1 MRDPRMI
8 PLMTAFVEAG
18 QLVAQDERSLPV
30 PWWSLTKTAL
40 AAGALALV
48 AAGRLALDAPVPSR
62 PFTLRQLLQHTAGV
76 PSYGE
81 LAAYHEAVERRDEPW
96 PPDELLRRVGSDRLL
111 FEPGQG
117 WAYSNI
123 GYLLVRGI
131 IEEAAGE
138 PIGTALGRL
147 VFVPL
152 GVPAVKLAREPKDLD
167 ATAWGNAAGYHP
179 GWVYHG
185 LAVGTPAEAALLLHR
200 LMSGQLLPAVLLD
213 AMCARYP
220 LGGPVEG
227 RPWRTAGYGLG
238 VMMDVASPRGR
249 CIGHTGQGPGSVA
262 AAYHFPDLDPSRT
275 AAAFAPV
282 GDQAVVERAVLAP

>member
-8 PLMTAFVEAG
+8 PLLTAFVEAG
-18 QLVAQDERSLPV
+18 QLVAHNERSLPV

-76 PSYGE
+76 PNYGE
-81 LAAYHEAVERRDEPW
+81 LAVYHEAVKRRDEPW

-111 FEPGQG
+111 FDPGQG
-117 WAYSNI
+117 WAYSNV

-185 LAVGTPAEAALLLHR
+185 LAVGTPAEAAVFLHR
-200 LMSGQLLPAVLLD
+200 LMVGQLLPAALLD
-213 AMCARYP
+213 AMCARYS

-238 VMMDVASPRGR
+238 VMMDVASSRGR